1 MYELSNLKFSQRI
14 ILNVAIMAAAMAG
27 IVVAGYLLA
36 ERAAN
41 RSNEINAQANLKA
54 IAGMNLNNDYSRDL
68 VQLVSKLSIG
78 SYPWAVGA
86 QRLEE
91 IKKNISVDLDA
102 LQAPPLNL
110 DEALLLRDIKTK
122 TLLANNFMKSLKA
135 VIDRGDRQGLEDLR
149 GHIYPAVDAMGFRIQ
164 LLMDYELGR
173 SKIMMEEN
181 QISFQR
187 SYGLLVLL
195 ALVGVYALYRW
206 VSKHLQ
212 RTVSNPLKLLVAH
225 MRGIAR
231 GEGNMSQRLEVI
243 GRDEIAEVS
252 EAFNAYLEKLQSF
265 DEMKISLI
273 SVVSHQLK
281 TPVAEINGY
290 IESMLDGLT
299 GELSEKQK
307 DYLQDMKE
315 IGRDNYRLISDL
327 LSVSKI
333 ERGVLS
339 LNVQKVS
346 VKKVVD
352 LSIRDYEQS
361 IRRKGLAL
369 KIDVPEEDFL
379 ILADQDKTVET
390 LRNLINN
397 AIKCTDLGSITI
409 TVWNRPDQAII
420 LVRDTGIGM
429 NAQTMERLFT
439 KSRALGRE
447 ATRSG
452 AGLGLYIAKHFM
464 KLQKSEIS
472 VTSEVGTGSCF
483 EIAIPKFKEAERE
496 AV

>member
-1 MYELSNLKFSQRI
+1 
-14 ILNVAIMAAAMAG
+14 
-27 IVVAGYLLA
+27 
-36 ERAAN
+36 
-41 RSNEINAQANLKA
+41 
-54 IAGMNLNNDYSRDL
+54 
-68 VQLVSKLSIG
+68 
-78 SYPWAVGA
+78 
-86 QRLEE
+86 
-91 IKKNISVDLDA
+91 
-102 LQAPPLNL
+102 
-110 DEALLLRDIKTK
+110 
-122 TLLANNFMKSLKA
+122 
-135 VIDRGDRQGLEDLR
+135 
-149 GHIYPAVDAMGFRIQ
+149 MGFRIQ

-181 QISFQR
+181 QSSFQR
-187 SYGLLVLL
+187 SYGFMAFL
-195 ALVGVYALYRW
+195 ALLGVFILYWR
-206 VSKHLQ
+206 VSGHLQ
-212 RTVSNPLKLLVAH
+212 RTVSKPLKLLVAH

-231 GEGNMSQRLEVI
+231 GDGNMSQRLEVI

-252 EAFNAYLEKLQSF
+252 EAFNSYLQKLQSF

-346 VKKVVD
+346 VKKVVE
-352 LSIRDYEQS
+352 LSIRDYEES

-369 KIDVPEEDFL
+369 KIDMPEDDFL

-390 LRNLINN
+390 IRNLINN
-397 AIKCTDLGSITI
+397 AIKCTDRGSITI

-447 ATRSG
+447 ATRAG
-452 AGLGLYIAKHFM
+452 AGLGLYIARHFM

-472 VTSEVGTGSCF
+472 VTSEVGVGSCF
-483 EIAIPKFKEAERE
+483 EIAIPKFKLAERE